1 MNSARHCFS
10 KRKCRKKVKTETM
23 NDMENGT
30 YHLVM
35 TRLNED
41 SYGRWIVDI
50 QDVLEGAG
58 LWRIANGLL
67 VKPTPVTGLD
77 GSITNVGNIEDWEKK
92 DSRARALIRRTLG
105 SVTFDQVVDCVN
117 SASILRRIRELFKP
131 KTVNMLMGA
140 LREFFVLTWKPED
153 TVSSFVAGLRVIV
166 RRVESCESSDLG
178 KVNDKWIIAKILGT
192 LPSEYGHFVTTWDLL
207 SSSSLTLDSFVEKL
221 VNAERSLR
229 SRNTEPVVVDAYR
242 LSNSPKK
249 VKDDRKKARSIDGK
263 QSKFNGICY
272 RCKKHGHMSKDCRVK
287 IEDKT
292 ESSSNVNSLSAAT
305 ATKVT
310 DRIIADSGASV
321 HLTGRFDWF
330 ESVRKLLTALTLEAK
345 TTTRK
350 RNIKIPVPFLIET
363 HHFRLQRVSS
373 SRNRKNYPFSRW
385 RWRLVSLSRSSKLT
399 IIDKFN
405 AILSTPG
412 LMNCHIV
419 TRIFEQSLKL
429 LRCLKC
435 VVRGCRCFDPFLCFV
450 VIPDEHSKLVL
461 SAFKTERIVRDP
473 VLFHNINDEFCQF
486 PRKIDILSHVYVP

>member
-1 MNSARHCFS
+1 MNSARHCFF
-10 KRKCRKKVKTETM
+10 KRKCQKSEDWTM

-35 TRLNED
+35 TKLSED

-58 LWRIANGLL
+58 LWRIANGSLM
-67 VKPTPVTGLD
+67 KPTPVTGFN
-77 GSITNVGNIEDWEKK
+77 GSITNVGNIEDWEK
-92 DSRARALIRRTLG
+92 DSRARALIRRTLE

-117 SASILRRIRELFKP
+117 SASILKRIREMFEP

-166 RRVESCESSDLG
+166 RRIESCESSDLG

-207 SSSSLTLDSFVEKL
+207 SSSSVKLDLFVEKL

-272 RCKKHGHMSKDCRVK
+272 RCKKHGHMSRDCRVK

-292 ESSSNVNSLSAAT
+292 ESSSDVNSLSAAT

-330 ESVRKLLTALTLEAK
+330 ESVRKLSTSLRLNIADGDKMRATHVGRIRIKKSIDGIRWEQRFWDDVYYAEGMSDSLFSIAYMETKKGYSFFFGNGKMRMMNDNNIIFGGE
-345 TTTRK
+345 RK
-350 RNIKIPVPFLIET
+350 G
-363 HHFRLQRVSS
+363 S
-373 SRNRKNYPFSRW
+373 
-385 RWRLVSLSRSSKLT
+385 
-399 IIDKFN
+399 
-405 AILSTPG
+405 
-412 LMNCHIV
+412 
-419 TRIFEQSLKL
+419 
-429 LRCLKC
+429 
-435 VVRGCRCFDPFLCFV
+435 
-450 VIPDEHSKLVL
+450 
-461 SAFKTERIVRDP
+461 
-473 VLFHNINDEFCQF
+473 
-486 PRKIDILSHVYVP
+486 VYVPYLRVMTPSGHASKAVSTAVLHQRFGHVNNSLIRLMEKNNLVEGLVIGQGKRDVCDSCFL